1 MANLATLHVTF
12 TTADPSIWGALAERA
27 GIVPCMTVDMVCGHT
42 VQFSVEND
50 LAASAVAI
58 LEADPLVIRVD
69 VESLSQTDLVNKY
82 DWIPEY

>member
-1 MANLATLHVTF
+1 MAALATLHVTF
-12 TTADPSIWGALAERA
+12 TTTDPNVWESLATQA
-27 GIVPCMTVDMVCGHT
+27 GIVPCMTVDMVRGHT
-42 VQFSVEND
+42 VQFSVEDD

-69 VESLSQTDLVNKY
+69 VESPSDPELVNKY